1 MIGGGSNPAKKS
13 SWHYTIKAFP
23 DSIVAA
29 SNGGVIMILK
39 PVLWQR
45 WQSVF
50 IMYAPLKINIK
61 PTNVALEDDFP
72 VKLVIFRFHEKCSRV
87 CDYRAIFKIGG
98 FLGMSTQF
106 YQVCV
111 P

>member
-1 MIGGGSNPAKKS
+1 MGFFDQAAGNTPSKHFPTQSLQPVIGGD
-13 SWHYTIKAFP
+13 Y
-23 DSIVAA
+23 DSEAGE
-29 SNGGVIMILK
+29 N
-39 PVLWQR
+39 WQR

-50 IMYAPLKINIK
+50 IMYTPLKINIK
-61 PTNVALEDDFP
+61 PTHVALEDDFP
-72 VKLVIFRFHEKCSRV
+72 VKLVIFGFHEKCSRV

>member
-1 MIGGGSNPAKKS
+1 MQPLIQ
-13 SWHYTIKAFP
+13 
-23 DSIVAA
+23 
-29 SNGGVIMILK
+29 GVIMILK
-39 PVLWQR
+39 PLLWQR

-50 IMYAPLKINIK
+50 IMYTPLKINIK

-87 CDYRAIFKIGG
+87 CDYRALFKIGG